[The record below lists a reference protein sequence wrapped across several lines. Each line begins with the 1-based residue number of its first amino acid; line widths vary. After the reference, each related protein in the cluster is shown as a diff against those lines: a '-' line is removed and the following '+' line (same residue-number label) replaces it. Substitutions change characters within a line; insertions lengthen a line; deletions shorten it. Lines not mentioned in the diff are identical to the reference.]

1 MTDTPFTETLRSF
14 SKLCGGGNEDVAAA
28 IDAALAEIDR
38 LTKERAGFQHTLRQ
52 ANLAIDRL
60 TAPAPPCRWARDESF
75 LDETDKW
82 DTACDRA
89 FAFINGGPRENH
101 YTHCPGCGRP
111 LEIYVNNT

>member
-1 MTDTPFTETLRSF
+1 MSDWRETLRSF
-14 SKLCGGGNEDVAAA
+14 SELCCGGNEDVAAA
-28 IDAALAEIDR
+28 IDAALKEIDR

-60 TAPAPPCRWARDESF
+60 TAPCRWTRDESF
-75 LDETDKW
+75 LDESDKW

-89 FAFINGGPRENH
+89 FTFIDGGPRENN

-111 LEIYVNNT
+111 VVVA